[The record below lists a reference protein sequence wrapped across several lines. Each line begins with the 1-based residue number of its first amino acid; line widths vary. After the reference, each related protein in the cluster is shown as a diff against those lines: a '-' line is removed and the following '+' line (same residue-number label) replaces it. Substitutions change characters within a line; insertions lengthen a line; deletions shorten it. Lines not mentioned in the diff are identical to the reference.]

1 MGVGLRTMGSS
12 EATAGAGGGD
22 RDGSG
27 GSAGGLGV
35 VFSNGEF
42 FAPGSARVSA
52 MDAGIQHGVGLFET
66 LLGGYAGASESQS
79 GGARSFAE
87 LAMQDELE
95 GTWACMLDEHLT
107 RMQGSAKALGLSAG
121 LNIEALRE
129 ATLITIAKS
138 GLSRCRVR
146 ITVTGGDLNLLA
158 QARATKA
165 GGGEQAPRTGTVLIS
180 ATPATVYPRAMLETG
195 LAAGIS
201 QSRANPFSM
210 DEGHKTLNYWWRLR
224 ELGLAA
230 GRDQGEA
237 LVFSVTNH
245 LVGGCVSSA
254 ILIKDGEAFTPMAR
268 GEEGLGK
275 GTVLEAVPGA
285 ALPGITRQ
293 WAIDELAG
301 EGILTRKQPLTIE
314 DVLNADEVLLTN
326 SSWGVVSVVR
336 VQGQTIADGSAGEI
350 GALLRSRWDR
360 LLSMLAGEKPG
371 GADEGTAG

>member
-1 MGVGLRTMGSS
+1 MGTSDAQPAHGNGQ
-12 EATAGAGGGD
+12 GGD
-22 RDGSG
+22 ESG
-27 GSAGGLGV
+27 KTGLGV
-35 VFSNGEF
+35 IFSNGEF

-66 LLGGYAGASESQS
+66 LLGGYAGASAPQP
-79 GGARSFAE
+79 GGAKSFAE
-87 LAMQDELE
+87 MAMQDELE

-107 RMQGSAKALGLSAG
+107 RMQNSAKALGLSAG

-129 ATLITIAKS
+129 ATLITIARS
-138 GLSRCRVR
+138 GLKRCRVR

-158 QARATKA
+158 QARSTKA

-180 ATPATVYPRAMLETG
+180 ATPATVYPKAMLQSG

-201 QSRANPFSM
+201 QSRANPFSV

-224 ELGLAA
+224 ELGIAA
-230 GRDQGEA
+230 GGDQGEA

-245 LVGGCVSSA
+245 LVGGCVSNA
-254 ILIKDGEAFTPMAR
+254 ILIKDGEAFTPIAR
-268 GEEGLGK
+268 GEEALGK

-301 EGILTRKQPLTIE
+301 EGILTRKRPVTIE
-314 DVLNADEVLLTN
+314 DVLKADEVLLTN

-336 VQGQTIADGSAGEI
+336 VQGQSIADGTVGEV
-350 GALLRSRWDR
+350 GSLLRSRWDR
-360 LLSMLAGEKPG
+360 LLSMLSGEKPG
-371 GADEGTAG
+371 GAVEGAAG